1 MTDRER
7 NEPENYLNYS
17 FPVYLDIAWRF
28 RDTRVAGVTLL
39 ITLCQEYQAGQLINV
54 CSLQKDCKK

>member
-39 ITLCQEYQAGQLINV
+39 ITLCQEYQAG
-54 CSLQKDCKK
+54 